1 MKNKTPQG
9 SALRGE
15 VPLSFTSWS
24 FYLQEFHQ
32 VLGVNIEEKF
42 PMLLASGDKASIN
55 KRLRYGR
62 DFELSNW
69 EFKIIMIKHV
79 KEKVDIYGKV
89 DIHKIRLVK

>member
-1 MKNKTPQG
+1 
-9 SALRGE
+9 
-15 VPLSFTSWS
+15 
-24 FYLQEFHQ
+24 
-32 VLGVNIEEKF
+32 
-42 PMLLASGDKASIN
+42 MLLASGDKASIN

-69 EFKIIMIKHV
+69 EFKITMIKHV